1 MDRRHGLLVALGLL
15 CGSVGCAHHTGL
27 QVAAKDEPAP
37 TEVSKEPDLP
47 KRQPLASTC
56 VAFAK
61 FNERSAA
68 DPRRSRAEQEHFRDQ
83 ARKAYQQALRID
95 PNDLTASTALAR
107 LYITMGDYEH
117 AVGTYQQALQKHPK
131 EAPVWHE
138 LGMCYAQQKQWE
150 PAIENLRHAV
160 ELDPEQ
166 RLYNHSLGFCLTR
179 SGRYDEGFAVF
190 AKLEGEA
197 SAHYDVARML
207 HHVNED
213 QLCKQHLRQALRLK
227 PEMVPARELLAK
239 LESPKPT
246 SAATGSPVSMDS
258 LD

>member
-1 MDRRHGLLVALGLL
+1 
-15 CGSVGCAHHTGL
+15 
-27 QVAAKDEPAP
+27 
-37 TEVSKEPDLP
+37 
-47 KRQPLASTC
+47 
-56 VAFAK
+56 
-61 FNERSAA
+61 
-68 DPRRSRAEQEHFRDQ
+68 
-83 ARKAYQQALRID
+83 
-95 PNDLTASTALAR
+95 
-107 LYITMGDYEH
+107 
-117 AVGTYQQALQKHPK
+117 ALQKHPK

-179 SGRYDEGFAVF
+179 SGRYDEGFTVF

-197 SAHYDVARML
+197 SAHYNVARML

-227 PEMVPARELLAK
+227 PEMVPARDLLAK
-239 LESPKPT
+239 LETSQANSSKPISPAGT
-246 SAATGSPVSMDS
+246 EV